1 MPRHAAWP
9 DGARPMRVAA
19 WKGPFPGPASRP
31 GRNKVIASYADGF
44 ILHTDDGDNKLDG
57 VDHGAEDLQQNESA
71 ANLLRLEAND
81 GDNSVINIKAVQ

>member
-1 MPRHAAWP
+1 MAL
-9 DGARPMRVAA
+9 
-19 WKGPFPGPASRP
+19 
-31 GRNKVIASYADGF
+31 F
-44 ILHTDDGDNKLDG
+44 IHTDDGDNKLDG